1 MSLRL
6 AFMGTPDFAVPALA
20 AILKAGHRIETVYTR
35 PPRPAGRGLAER
47 RSPVHR
53 LAAEHGLAVRT
64 PDSLKTIAERD
75 CFAGLKIDAV
85 VVVAYGLI
93 LPKSMVDGP
102 RLGAFNIHAS
112 LLPRWRGAAPIARA
126 IMEGDAET
134 GIAIM
139 RMAEGLDTGP
149 VCLSEAMSIAE
160 GTTAG
165 DLHDRLAAEGAAAI
179 VEALA
184 QLEKGSLACRPQA
197 AAGVTYARK
206 IEPEETR
213 IVFDQSAA
221 RVLHHI
227 HGLSPAPGAWTS
239 LPVAGASQRLRI
251 LKAERAAG
259 SGIPG
264 DVVDPDLAIA
274 CADGAIR
281 PLLLQREGKQPLARA
296 EFLRGLSIAPGT
308 RLG

>member
-20 AILKAGHRIETVYTR
+20 AILKAGHPIETVYTR

-165 DLHDRLAAEGAAAI
+165 ELHDRLAVEGAAAQGHAYDRKGR
-179 VEALA
+179 VGGDGAGEVGGHARAADEGDVPVVSGAACHLDDGLRRA
-184 QLEKGSLACRPQA
+184 VCGQDSFVGLESELLQGLDGGSHLVPVVGRAHQDCDLHVPSLAAFSAMSVRCCLPGQRMRSTA
-197 AAGVTYARK
+197 A
-206 IEPEETR
+206 
-213 IVFDQSAA
+213 
-221 RVLHHI
+221 
-227 HGLSPAPGAWTS
+227 
-239 LPVAGASQRLRI
+239 
-251 LKAERAAG
+251 
-259 SGIPG
+259 
-264 DVVDPDLAIA
+264 
-274 CADGAIR
+274 
-281 PLLLQREGKQPLARA
+281 
-296 EFLRGLSIAPGT
+296 
-308 RLG
+308 